1 MAQELILMADVEGLG
16 LEGQT
21 VKVTEG
27 YARNYL
33 LPRKLATSISQAALK
48 RLEKNRLERE
58 SRQQKDR
65 VAAQALAQA
74 LEQVSCTITMKVGDN
89 DKLFGSVNVND
100 IADALKAQ
108 KIELDRRKIHL
119 AEPIH
124 ELGVYTIKV
133 KLHPEVEAS
142 LKVWVVGE

>member
-33 LPRKLATSISQAALK
+33 LPRKLAASISQAALK
-48 RLEKNRLERE
+48 RLDKNRLERE

-65 VAAQALAQA
+65 AAAQALAQT
-74 LEQVSCTITMKVGDN
+74 LEQVSCTIPMKVGDN
-89 DKLFGSVNVND
+89 DKLFGSVNAND
-100 IADALKAQ
+100 IAAALKAQ
-108 KIELDRRKIHL
+108 KIELDRHKIHL
-119 AEPIH
+119 AEPIR
-124 ELGVYTIKV
+124 ELGVYTVKV

>member
-1 MAQELILMADVEGLG
+1 MALELILMADVEGLG

-21 VKVTEG
+21 VNVTEG

-33 LPRKLATSISQAALK
+33 LPRKLAVPISHAALK
-48 RLEKNRLERE
+48 RLDKNRLARE
-58 SRQQKDR
+58 SRQQNER
-65 VAAQALAQA
+65 AAAQALAQT
-74 LEQVSCTITMKVGDN
+74 LEQVSCTIPVKVGDN
-89 DKLFGSVNVND
+89 DKLFGSVNAND
-100 IADALKAQ
+100 IADTLKAQ

-119 AEPIH
+119 AEPIR
-124 ELGVYTIKV
+124 ELGVYTVKV

>member
-1 MAQELILMADVEGLG
+1 MALELILMADVEGLG

-33 LPRKLATSISQAALK
+33 LPRKLAAIINQAALK

-65 VAAQALAQA
+65 ATAQALAQA
-74 LEQVSCTITMKVGDN
+74 LERASCTIQVKVGDN
-89 DKLFGSVNVND
+89 DKLFGSVSAND
-100 IADALKAQ
+100 IADTLKAQ

-119 AEPIH
+119 AEPIR
-124 ELGVYTIKV
+124 ELGIYTIKV

>member
-1 MAQELILMADVEGLG
+1 MAIELILMADVDGLG

-21 VKVTEG
+21 VNVTEG

-33 LPRKLATSISQAALK
+33 LPKKLAVPISNAALK
-48 RLEKNRLERE
+48 RLEKNRLARE
-58 SRQQKDR
+58 SRQQNER
-65 VAAQALAQA
+65 AAAQTLAQA
-74 LEQVSCTITMKVGDN
+74 LEQVSCTIAVKVGDN
-89 DKLFGSVNVND
+89 DKLFGSVHAND

-108 KIELDRRKIHL
+108 KIDLDRRRIHL
-119 AEPIH
+119 AEPIR
-124 ELGVYTIKV
+124 ELGVYTVKV

>member
-21 VKVTEG
+21 VNVTEG

-33 LPRKLATSISQAALK
+33 LPRKLAVPVSHAALK
-48 RLEKNRLERE
+48 RLEKNRLARE
-58 SRQQKDR
+58 ARQQNER
-65 VAAQALAQA
+65 AAAQTLAQA
-74 LEQVSCTITMKVGDN
+74 LEQISCTIPVKVGEN
-89 DKLFGSVNVND
+89 DKLFGSVHAND

-119 AEPIH
+119 AEPIR
-124 ELGVYTIKV
+124 ELGVYTVKV

>member
-33 LPRKLATSISQAALK
+33 LPRKLAASISQAALK

-65 VAAQALAQA
+65 AAAQALAQT
-74 LEQVSCTITMKVGDN
+74 LEQVSCTIPVKVGDN
-89 DKLFGSVNVND
+89 DKLFGSVNAND

-108 KIELDRRKIHL
+108 KIELDRRKIHM
-119 AEPIH
+119 AEPIR
-124 ELGVYTIKV
+124 ELGVYTVKV

>member
-1 MAQELILMADVEGLG
+1 MALELILMADVDGLG

-21 VKVTEG
+21 VKVSEG

-33 LPRKLATSISQAALK
+33 IPRKLAVGISNAALK

-58 SRQQKDR
+58 LRQQKDR
-65 VAAQALAQA
+65 AAAQALAQA
-74 LEQVSCTITMKVGDN
+74 IEQASCTITVKVGEN
-89 DKLFGSVNVND
+89 DKLFGSVNAND

-108 KIELDRRKIHL
+108 KITLDRRKITL
-119 AEPIH
+119 VDPIR

>member
-33 LPRKLATSISQAALK
+33 LPRKLAASISQAALK

-65 VAAQALAQA
+65 AAAQALAQV
-74 LEQVSCTITMKVGDN
+74 LEQLSCTIPVKVGDN
-89 DKLFGSVNVND
+89 DKLFGSVNAND

-119 AEPIH
+119 AEPIR
-124 ELGVYTIKV
+124 ELGVYTVKV

>member
-1 MAQELILMADVEGLG
+1 MALELILMADVEGLG

-33 LPRKLATSISQAALK
+33 LPRKLAASISQAALK

-65 VAAQALAQA
+65 AAAQALAQA
-74 LEQVSCTITMKVGDN
+74 LEQVSCTITVKVGDN
-89 DKLFGSVNVND
+89 DKLFGSVNAND
-100 IADALKAQ
+100 IADTLKAQ

-119 AEPIH
+119 AEPIR
-124 ELGVYTIKV
+124 ELGVYTVKV

>member
-1 MAQELILMADVEGLG
+1 MALELILMADVEGLG

-33 LPRKLATSISQAALK
+33 LPRKLAASINHAALK

-65 VAAQALAQA
+65 AAAQALAQA
-74 LEQVSCTITMKVGDN
+74 LEQVSCTIQVKVGDN
-89 DKLFGSVNVND
+89 DKLFGSVNAND
-100 IADALKAQ
+100 IADTLKAQ

-119 AEPIH
+119 AEPIR
-124 ELGVYTIKV
+124 ELGVYTVKV